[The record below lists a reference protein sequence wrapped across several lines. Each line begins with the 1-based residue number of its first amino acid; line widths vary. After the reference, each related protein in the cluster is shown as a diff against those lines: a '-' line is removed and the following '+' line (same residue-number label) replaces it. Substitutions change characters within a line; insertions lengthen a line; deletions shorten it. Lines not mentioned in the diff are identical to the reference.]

1 MRRARASTGRCN
13 NSRNVSD
20 RIQRPVNTAQPPL
33 SQPRLYPAEVRF
45 ELVRSRLEA
54 LPRELPA
61 APAVLTPVRLD
72 SPDAWV
78 PHDPNGR
85 GRPSAVL
92 VLLFPD
98 AEGEARVLLT
108 ARQSNLAS
116 HAGEVSFPG
125 GRADESDA
133 DPIATALREAAE
145 EVGLDPVA
153 CGLRVVGGLEVF
165 ALTVSGY
172 RITPVVALAERR
184 PECRPAPDE
193 VARIVEAPVEAFL
206 PDAPVELEERT
217 IRERL
222 IRYGVYPV
230 EGERVWGATARMLGQ
245 LGAALAVE
253 RDAGAPRGDAL
264 RADGR
269 PAPDEDPLR
278 RHHPLR
284 SRLGVGDDEWWIRRA
299 EEPDDSSVI
308 AFLGPLRPE
317 LARPTPARA
326 DGWFIAETPNRLAGI
341 ATWAPWQRHRDER
354 ERRGFDGL
362 ELPDDHTAA
371 EITLLV
377 VRPDMR
383 GRGIGRG
390 LVEALARSA
399 REAGATRLLAWT
411 PGDSDIHPASI
422 AARSFFR
429 SNGFADVAVDR
440 RIRAHGEDRLL
451 LSLPLGE
458 ALPRERGV
466 AGRIRRSTVDEG
478 REPGR

>member
-1 MRRARASTGRCN
+1 
-13 NSRNVSD
+13 
-20 RIQRPVNTAQPPL
+20 
-33 SQPRLYPAEVRF
+33 
-45 ELVRSRLEA
+45 
-54 LPRELPA
+54 
-61 APAVLTPVRLD
+61 
-72 SPDAWV
+72 V

-98 AEGEARVLLT
+98 ADGEARVLLT
-108 ARQSNLAS
+108 ARQPHLAS

-125 GRADESDA
+125 GRADENDV

-153 CGLRVVGGLEVF
+153 CGLRVIGGLEVF

-206 PDAPVELEERT
+206 PAAPVELEERT

-253 RDAGAPRGDAL
+253 REETAPL
-264 RADGR
+264 
-269 PAPDEDPLR
+269 PDEAAPA
-278 RHHPLR
+278 
-284 SRLGVGDDEWWIRRA
+284 GGEWWIRRA
-299 EEPDDSSVI
+299 EERDNEAVLR
-308 AFLGPLRPE
+308 FLRPLGGE
-317 LARPTPARA
+317 LARPTPVRA
-326 DGWFIAETPNRLAGI
+326 DGWLIAEVPDRLLGLG
-341 ATWAPWQRHRDER
+341 TWAPWLRHRDER
-354 ERRGFDGL
+354 EPRGFDGL
-362 ELPDDHTAA
+362 ELDDERNAA
-371 EITLLV
+371 EITLLAV
-377 VRPDMR
+377 LPAMR
-383 GRGIGRG
+383 GRGIGGG
-390 LVEALARSA
+390 LVEAIARSA

-411 PGDSDIHPASI
+411 PGDADIHPASA

-429 SNGFADVAVDR
+429 SSGFTDLAVDR

-451 LSLPLGE
+451 LSRPLG
-458 ALPRERGV
+458 
-466 AGRIRRSTVDEG
+466 
-478 REPGR
+478 